1 MSLLDGLRT
10 LGGKLGLI
18 QVAAPTPA
26 GEPPAKVVSRDVTLQ
41 DLTTEVRA
49 EEVRVLAAL
58 PAELSVGFDKV
69 FETAGVQP
77 PAHGWTIERLQQLLR
92 TDQYRG
98 MDRESAQKAILGLLS
113 AVQAQVEDLV
123 KDAIARD
130 QAIDKFALYVHQ
142 KMDDRLV
149 ARQRKIS
156 DLEEQVRGLEKERAT
171 LEEEMKADQE
181 RWHAWRT
188 KKIACEK
195 EMAWAL
201 SYLLD
206 RPVVTIEPD
215 SPSKESK

>member
-1 MSLLDGLRT
+1 MSLLDGLRS

-18 QVAAPTPA
+18 QAAPATT
-26 GEPPAKVVSRDVTLQ
+26 GEAPAKVVSRSVTLQ
-41 DLTTEVRA
+41 ALTTEVRA
-49 EEVRVLAAL
+49 EEVRVLAEL

-69 FETAGVQP
+69 FETAGIRP
-77 PAHGWTIERLQQLLR
+77 PPHGWTIERLQQLLR

-98 MDRESAQKAILGLLS
+98 MDREAAQRAILGLLS
-113 AVQAQVEDLV
+113 AVQAQVDDLV
-123 KDAIARD
+123 KDAIGRD
-130 QAIDKFALYVHQ
+130 QALDKFATYVGQ
-142 KMDDRLV
+142 KMDDRTV

-156 DLEEQVRGLEKERAT
+156 DLEEQVRDLEKERAR
-171 LEEEMKADQE
+171 LKEEMKADQE
-181 RWHAWRT
+181 RWQEWKS

-215 SPSKESK
+215 PPSK